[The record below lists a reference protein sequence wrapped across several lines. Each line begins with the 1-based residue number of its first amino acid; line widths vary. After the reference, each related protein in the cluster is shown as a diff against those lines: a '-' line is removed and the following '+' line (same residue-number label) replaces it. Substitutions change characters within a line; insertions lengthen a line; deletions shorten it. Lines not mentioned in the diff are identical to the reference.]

1 MIARIQERARSGGG
15 VVAGIGDDA
24 AILRI
29 PSSHQALVTTD
40 FSLEGIHFRR
50 QWHPPEVIGHRALTR
65 GLSDIAAMGGRPM
78 AAFLSLALPPNLPQ
92 AWVDRFFDGL
102 LELAKT
108 FQVSLAG
115 GDTSASPGGV
125 LIDIVVVGSV
135 PSDQAIARSGARA
148 YDRIYV
154 TGALGGSAAALQL
167 LYSGRKLRPRDFPQH
182 FHPMPRMKVGQF
194 LRQRAIASAMID
206 VSDGLSTDLAHLC
219 TESQV
224 GAEVE
229 ADRIPLASLGK
240 PAEPV
245 DRRLALHG
253 GEDYEL
259 LFTAP
264 PGMRVPRRIAG
275 IPITPIG
282 RIRPAPQ
289 IFLITGGKRVELAPK
304 GWQHFD
310 KGSWILR

>member
-1 MIARIQERARSGGG
+1 LIARIQERAGRGEG

-50 QWHPPEVIGHRALTR
+50 EWHPPEVIGHRSLTR
-65 GLSDIAAMGGRPM
+65 GLSDIAAMGGRPI

-92 AWVDRFFDGL
+92 AWVNRFFDGL

-108 FQVSLAG
+108 FKVSLAG
-115 GDTSASPGGV
+115 GDTSASPEGV
-125 LIDIVVVGSV
+125 LIDIVLVGSV

-148 YDRIYV
+148 NDRIYV

-182 FHPMPRMKVGQF
+182 FHPMPRIKVGQF

-206 VSDGLSTDLAHLC
+206 LSDGLSTDLAHLC
-219 TESQV
+219 TESRV

-229 ADRIPLASLGK
+229 ADAIPRASLGK
-240 PAEPV
+240 PPKPV
-245 DRRLALHG
+245 DRRFALDG

-282 RIRPAPQ
+282 RIRPAPA
-289 IFLITGGKRVELAPK
+289 IFLVARGKRVELAPK

-310 KGSWILR
+310 KGSRIVG